1 MEMTLSGEIDITTA
15 PRLAAQLARGAADDG
30 DLVIEAAGL
39 AFIDVAGC
47 RALIEAAERLDD
59 GGRLRLLDPPE
70 SLLRV
75 LRGCGWADHPR
86 LELL

>member
-15 PRLAAQLARGAADDG
+15 PRLAAQLAQRAADDG
-30 DLVIEAAGL
+30 DLVVEATEL

-47 RALIEAAERLDD
+47 RTLIEAAERLDD
-59 GGRLRLLDPPE
+59 GGRLRLLDPSE
-70 SLLRV
+70 ALLRV

-86 LELL
+86 LELS